1 MMTSTSFVDINGSRI
16 HVRETGRGRPLL
28 MIHGF
33 PFDHQTYDSLI
44 ERLAG
49 EYRCITFDWPGLGQT
64 EWTDATDF
72 SVRGQANT
80 LRDLIEKLGIRGC
93 AAIAHDSGGGITR
106 FVAAENPGLIDDLIL
121 LNTEIP
127 GAKLPFME
135 GHLRVLRMPGAHM
148 LWGLLLRMR
157 IGLRRPEAFG
167 WCFANPDNL
176 TDAFI
181 DRVIGPLADGHRR
194 TGVMNY
200 ILNLDLGF
208 IDQLREVHPKIEA
221 RVSFIWGAQDHWFP
235 LADARGMVEQV
246 RDCVGFTTVDDAA
259 LMVHEEC
266 PDAVAA
272 AMRKHLEVQNP
283 GANTSAKR
291 AGLRTP

>member
-1 MMTSTSFVDINGSRI
+1 MYPEEDGSECADQERGAKRMNAPP
-16 HVRETGRGRPLL
+16 HSSRRVVGSLWRSVGRLGGDAWRGRLL
-28 MIHGF
+28 
-33 PFDHQTYDSLI
+33 P
-44 ERLAG
+44 A
-49 EYRCITFDWPGLGQT
+49 P
-64 EWTDATDF
+64 
-72 SVRGQANT
+72 
-80 LRDLIEKLGIRGC
+80 
-93 AAIAHDSGGGITR
+93 
-106 FVAAENPGLIDDLIL
+106 
-121 LNTEIP
+121 
-127 GAKLPFME
+127 
-135 GHLRVLRMPGAHM
+135 HM

-167 WCFANPDNL
+167 WCFANPDHL